1 MKAGKRNP
9 VKVSLDR
16 GPYHQRTI
24 QSKKTYSRKAQK
36 NRDLR
41 GDRT

>member
-1 MKAGKRNP
+1 MKVAKRNP

-36 NRDLR
+36 NRDLKAA
-41 GDRT
+41 RT